1 MQLTLRDIKRQKW
14 TVEVDPSD
22 TILKVKE
29 LIQAEKGWDATQQ
42 MLIYSGK
49 TLVDDRTVESYNI
62 KETDFIVCMISKKK
76 ATTGAPAAEGSTSAA
91 PATPVTPVPAPVS
104 TPAAPVAA
112 TSAPA
117 APPAAAPAQSE
128 TPSGSTPT
136 PASSAQGSSG
146 FNDPSAFSTG
156 SARQAAIDNM
166 IEMGYERG
174 EIEKAMR
181 AAFNNPDRAVEYLL
195 TGIPEHLV
203 REVPQ
208 SVPQPAATSPP
219 PAAAPSI
226 APAVPAAAP
235 AAPTAAPAAPAAAP
249 TAPANLFEAA
259 AQATQQRPTPSD
271 QAASGANLDFLRNSA
286 QFQQLRDLIRQQPQ
300 FLEPILQQVAQSNP
314 QLAALIQSNPEE
326 FVRLLTEGAE
336 DEPGRGYQIEVTPEE
351 SAAIDRLCSLGF
363 HRQVVIQAYF
373 ACDKN
378 EEIAANYLFEH
389 GHEDDE

>member
-1 MQLTLRDIKRQKW
+1 MMQLTLRDIKRQKW

-22 TILKVKE
+22 TIQKVKE

-62 KETDFIVCMISKKK
+62 KETDFIVCMVSKKK
-76 ATTGAPAAEGSTSAA
+76 ATTGAPAAEGSTSST
-91 PATPVTPVPAPVS
+91 PATPAPAPVS
-104 TPAAPVAA
+104 TPAAPVP
-112 TSAPA
+112 SNPAPA
-117 APPAAAPAQSE
+117 VVPAAAPAESPIV
-128 TPSGSTPT
+128 TTPT
-136 PASSAQGSSG
+136 PISSAQGPSG

-166 IEMGYERG
+166 MEMGYERQ

-208 SVPQPAATSPP
+208 SAPQPAAASPP
-219 PAAAPSI
+219 PA
-226 APAVPAAAP
+226 PAS
-235 AAPTAAPAAPAAAP
+235 APAAAP
-249 TAPANLFEAA
+249 VASPEAAPEAAPVNLFEAA
-259 AQATQQRPTPSD
+259 AQATQQRPTPSE
-271 QAASGANLDFLRNSA
+271 QTSPSANLDFLRNSA

>member
-62 KETDFIVCMISKKK
+62 KETDFIVCMVSKKK

-104 TPAAPVAA
+104 TPAAAVAA

-128 TPSGSTPT
+128 TPSVSTPT

-166 IEMGYERG
+166 IEMGYERS

-208 SVPQPAATSPP
+208 TVPQPAAASPP

-226 APAVPAAAP
+226 APAVPTAAP
-235 AAPTAAPAAPAAAP
+235 AAPTAAPAAPD
-249 TAPANLFEAA
+249 APANLFEAA
-259 AQATQQRPTPSD
+259 AQVTQQRPTSSD

>member
-22 TILKVKE
+22 TISKVKE
-29 LIQAEKGWDATQQ
+29 LIQADKGWDSTQQ

-62 KETDFIVCMISKKK
+62 KETDFIVCMVSKKK
-76 ATTGAPAAEGSTSAA
+76 SATAAPAAEGSTSAV
-91 PATPVTPVPAPVS
+91 PATPVPAPVS
-104 TPAAPVAA
+104 TPAAPVPS
-112 TSAPA
+112 TP
-117 APPAAAPAQSE
+117 APPATAVPSE
-128 TPSGSTPT
+128 TPVVPTPT
-136 PASSAQGSSG
+136 PASSAPGSSG

-166 IEMGYERG
+166 IEMGYER
-174 EIEKAMR
+174 EEVEKAMR

-203 REVPQ
+203 PEVPQ
-208 SVPQPAATSPP
+208 SAPQPAATSPP
-219 PAAAPSI
+219 PAAAPD
-226 APAVPAAAP
+226 AVPAAAG
-235 AAPTAAPAAPAAAP
+235 APV
-249 TAPANLFEAA
+249 APANLFEAA
-259 AQATQQRPTPSD
+259 AQATQQRPSPTE
-271 QAASGANLDFLRNSA
+271 QAAPGANLDFLRNSA

>member
-22 TILKVKE
+22 TIFKVKG

-62 KETDFIVCMISKKK
+62 KETDFIVCMVSKKK

-104 TPAAPVAA
+104 TPAAPMAA

-117 APPAAAPAQSE
+117 APPAGAPAQSE
-128 TPSGSTPT
+128 TPLVSTPT
-136 PASSAQGSSG
+136 PVSAAEGSSG

-166 IEMGYERG
+166 IEMGYERS

-208 SVPQPAATSPP
+208 SVPQPAVASPP

-226 APAVPAAAP
+226 AQAAP
-235 AAPTAAPAAPAAAP
+235 AATPAAPAAAP
-249 TAPANLFEAA
+249 AAPANLFEAA
-259 AQATQQRPTPSD
+259 AQATQQRQTPSD
-271 QAASGANLDFLRNSA
+271 QAASSANLDFLRNSA

>member
-22 TILKVKE
+22 TILKLKE

-49 TLVDDRTVESYNI
+49 TLVDDRTIESYNI
-62 KETDFIVCMISKKK
+62 KETDFIVCMVSKKK
-76 ATTGAPAAEGSTSAA
+76 STTGAPAAEGSTSAA
-91 PATPVTPVPAPVS
+91 PATPVAPVPAAVS
-104 TPAAPVAA
+104 TTAPPVTA
-112 TSAPA
+112 TSGPA
-117 APPAAAPAQSE
+117 APPAAAPAQDE
-128 TPSGSTPT
+128 TPLVSTPT
-136 PASSAQGSSG
+136 PVSSAQGSSG

-166 IEMGYERG
+166 IEMGYERN

-208 SVPQPAATSPP
+208 SVPQPDAASPP

-226 APAVPAAAP
+226 APAVPTG
-235 AAPTAAPAAPAAAP
+235 APTAAPAAPAASPA
-249 TAPANLFEAA
+249 APANLFEAA

-271 QAASGANLDFLRNSA
+271 QAASSANLDFLRNSA

>member
-29 LIQAEKGWDATQQ
+29 LIQAEKGWDASQQ

-62 KETDFIVCMISKKK
+62 KETDFIVCMVSKKK
-76 ATTGAPAAEGSTSAA
+76 ATGGAPVAEASTSSAPITPAPAA
-91 PATPVTPVPAPVS
+91 VS
-104 TPAAPVAA
+104 TPAAPVPSNPAPATAPAVPAA
-112 TSAPA
+112 TESPIV
-117 APPAAAPAQSE
+117 
-128 TPSGSTPT
+128 STPT
-136 PASSAQGSSG
+136 PASAVQGPSG

-166 IEMGYERG
+166 MEMGYERQ

-208 SVPQPAATSPP
+208 SVPQPATASP
-219 PAAAPSI
+219 S
-226 APAVPAAAP
+226 PAAAP
-235 AAPTAAPAAPAAAP
+235 AAAPATAPAPTAAPTAAPSASPAAP
-249 TAPANLFEAA
+249 SGAAVNLFEAA
-259 AQATQQRPTPSD
+259 AQATQQRPTPTE
-271 QAASGANLDFLRNSA
+271 QAAPSASLDFLRNSA